1 MSKCS
6 DEYRLVR
13 ANRGSV
19 VDRASRRISVA
30 NTTARWL
37 SSVAPGT
44 DDAMK
49 AAAFDAAK
57 AAAIKEGEAENA
69 G

>member
-1 MSKCS
+1 
-6 DEYRLVR
+6 
-13 ANRGSV
+13 V